1 MRYAVTKPKQLK
13 AKDLKKFRSFVLKKQ
28 KGKCLICGN
37 KPKRPCL
44 DHSHKKRIKGTGLV
58 RGVVCSNCNIMIAKA
73 ENNCT
78 RYGFSQEVLPQIL
91 RSIANYLE
99 RPHLPYVHPS
109 EAPPKKKLTKKSYN
123 HMARILKEKGYKVPE
138 YSKSGT
144 LTKPLEKAFKQAD
157 LEPEF
162 YK

>member
-1 MRYAVTKPKQLK
+1 M
-13 AKDLKKFRSFVLKKQ
+13 
-28 KGKCLICGN
+28 
-37 KPKRPCL
+37 
-44 DHSHKKRIKGTGLV
+44 

-78 RYGFSQEVLPQIL
+78 RYGFSQEALPQIL

-99 RPHLPYVHPS
+99 RPHLPYIHPS
-109 EAPPKKKLTKKSYN
+109 EAPPKKKLMKSSYN
-123 HMARILKEKGYKVPE
+123 KLKKILESKGLKCPE
-138 YSKSGT
+138 MSKSGT